1 MSHIVI
7 HDSID
12 GTNQYR
18 QFDDLGHAVA
28 FVEELRNTEGVE
40 GAKLYALDEV
50 AFEMK
55 PYFKV
60 EVLQAAAEPAP
71 VPIETVQ
78 PEVLPTAETVS
89 FVEASPQPVETM
101 GRETTPLAGFD
112 EPEMESLPSFD
123 DSPMPPSGS
132 DSRRGLFGR

>member
-1 MSHIVI
+1 VI

-12 GTNQYR
+12 GTDQYR
-18 QFDDLGHAVA
+18 QFDDLGQAVA

-60 EVLQAAAEPAP
+60 EVVQPAAEPVPA
-71 VPIETVQ
+71 PIETVQ
-78 PEVLPTAETVS
+78 PEVLPTAETVTY
-89 FVEASPQPVETM
+89 VDASPMPVETM
-101 GRETTPLAGFD
+101 GRDTTPLAGFD
-112 EPEMESLPSFD
+112 EPAMESVPSFD
-123 DSPMPPSGS
+123 DSPMPSSGS